1 MRKKTPQN
9 NQRNKSI
16 VTNCDKFHREKW
28 PAKEIGLLINMTLD
42 TNILECPGYFLALK
56 NEIFFLDFFF
66 LMWTIFEVFIEV
78 VKILLL
84 FYVLLFWLRHM
95 GS

>member
-1 MRKKTPQN
+1 MRKQTPQN

-28 PAKEIGLLINMTLD
+28 PAKETGLLINMPLD

-56 NEIFFLDFFF
+56 NEFFFF
-66 LMWTIFEVFIEV
+66 LRFFFFFDMDHFL
-78 VKILLL
+78 KSLLK
-84 FYVLLFWLRHM
+84 LLKYCFCFM
-95 GS
+95 FCFFG